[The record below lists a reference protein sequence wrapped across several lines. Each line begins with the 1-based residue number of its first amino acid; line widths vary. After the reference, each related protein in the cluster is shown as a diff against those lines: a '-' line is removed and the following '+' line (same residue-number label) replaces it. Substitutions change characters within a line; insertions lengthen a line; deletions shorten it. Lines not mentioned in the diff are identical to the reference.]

1 MAPSKEA
8 RSTAG
13 ADDTETSRVAVIVG
27 GSRGIG
33 LESARLFLADG
44 WRVCVTG
51 RKADGLAEARAELAC
66 DDEDRLLTIAGASQD
81 PEHQQDTVGTVL
93 ERWGRIDALVNNVA
107 TSPFYGDV
115 LDANVDQFRR
125 ALEVNLVAPWAWCQL
140 VHQRYMGEHGG
151 SIVNMGS
158 VGGTHPVRRV
168 GVYNI
173 SKAGLHFMTKQ
184 LAFELAPK
192 VRVNA
197 VCPATIATAFS
208 RAKYEGREESIGALY
223 PLDRIGYPDEVGEL
237 VFMLCNGKTEWIT
250 GQMFVI
256 DGGESL
262 LQGVV

>member
-1 MAPSKEA
+1 MPPSTQA
-8 RSTAG
+8 RSTVG
-13 ADDTETSRVAVIVG
+13 GEGEDISRVAVIVG

-51 RKADGLAEARAELAC
+51 RKEDGLVAAREELAC
-66 DDEDRLLTIAGASQD
+66 KDDALLTVAGASQD
-81 PEHQQDTVGTVL
+81 PEHQQETVQGVL
-93 ERWGRIDALVNNVA
+93 DRWGRIDALVNNVA

-115 LDANVDQFRR
+115 LDATIDQFRR
-125 ALEVNLVAPWAWCQL
+125 ALEVNLVAPWAWSQL
-140 VHQRYMGEHGG
+140 VYERAMREHGG

-197 VCPATIATAFS
+197 VVPATIATAFS

-223 PLDRIGYPDEVGEL
+223 PLNRIGYPDEVGAL
-237 VFMLCNGKTEWIT
+237 VFMLCNGTTDWIT